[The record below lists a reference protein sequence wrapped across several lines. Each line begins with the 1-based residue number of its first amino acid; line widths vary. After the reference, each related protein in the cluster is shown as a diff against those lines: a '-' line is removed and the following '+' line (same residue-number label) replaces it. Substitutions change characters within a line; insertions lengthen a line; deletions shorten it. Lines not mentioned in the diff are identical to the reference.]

1 MTNPVTPAQ
10 EVSVVTIRVSNF
22 SKRFPV
28 RNNCGWQS
36 KERPQN
42 ERQNYSLLTTDQ
54 DHSDIAI
61 RVQNLSKCY

>member
-1 MTNPVTPAQ
+1 MTNPVTTAR

-42 ERQNYSLLTTDQ
+42 ERQDYSLLTSLLQ
-54 DHSDIAI
+54 RILGAQEWI
-61 RVQNLSKCY
+61 LVW

>member
-1 MTNPVTPAQ
+1 MTNPVTPAL

-28 RNNCGWQS
+28 RNNCDWQS

-42 ERQNYSLLTTDQ
+42 ERQDYALLTSLLQ
-54 DHSDIAI
+54 RILGAQEWI
-61 RVQNLSKCY
+61 LVW

>member
-1 MTNPVTPAQ
+1 MTNLVTPAE

-42 ERQNYSLLTTDQ
+42 ERQDHSLLTSPRQ
-54 DHSDIAI
+54 RILGAQKW
-61 RVQNLSKCY
+61 VLVW

>member
-22 SKRFPV
+22 SKHFPV

-42 ERQNYSLLTTDQ
+42 ERQDYSLLTSLIQ
-54 DHSDIAI
+54 RILGAQEWI
-61 RVQNLSKCY
+61 LVW